1 MVHGDE
7 RNDIC
12 ENTERGAWRSATRK
26 ERRDGFEIRA
36 WVWAD
41 GGGQVGSVAD
51 PSRPQTPPPGPPM
64 DRKPTADP
72 RRHQPEPPADCV
84 QRLAE
89 GRAGLQQMQNRL
101 GLSASAGDLPKMLAT
116 FAGRHRP
123 RPAAKP
129 RLRWLALEA
138 QGCLQTDRR
147 PKTAEGQ
154 SLGTA
159 REGGLGGTQ
168 PQWPGDPTLNIFRNT
183 EPMPP
188 RATIPKAWRQP

>member
-51 PSRPQTPPPGPPM
+51 PSRQQTPPPGPPV
-64 DRKPTADP
+64 DRRPTADP

-84 QRLAE
+84 QRLTE
-89 GRAGLQQMQNRL
+89 GRAGLQRRQSRMGLL
-101 GLSASAGDLPKMLAT
+101 GEQQRYALAM
-116 FAGRHRP
+116 
-123 RPAAKP
+123 
-129 RLRWLALEA
+129 
-138 QGCLQTDRR
+138 
-147 PKTAEGQ
+147 
-154 SLGTA
+154 
-159 REGGLGGTQ
+159 
-168 PQWPGDPTLNIFRNT
+168 PGDERNL
-183 EPMPP
+183 P
-188 RATIPKAWRQP
+188 RRRHLGQMGEAHD